1 MQKRKFA
8 FLSALV
14 ALLCAFT
21 FVFAA
26 CDNGG
31 ESASSGD
38 PLEGYEKV
46 EAEDTGSA
54 PAEVVIATGTVS
66 VPYGGTV
73 QVTATVRNPVAGTL
87 TWSVAQGGETY
98 VSVAEGGSAAI
109 TADSATATAT
119 LSGVAVTQQPV
130 TVTASFTEEGATE
143 AAASASCSV
152 TVVPS
157 AVTVNVASSA
167 PALYTDGEGAEKSA
181 TLTATVSGISDATVN
196 WAITAGEGLATLSAE
211 TGSSVTLTA
220 ADTTETGSVTVTAS
234 VSYNNGAE
242 EATATGTVTV
252 GITKY
257 ALNELASIDFDTV
270 DGTSLGVVSGHSG
283 VTATSSDANAI
294 QSTIKKGESGNA
306 FKVTGD
312 TPQTPDGKG
321 DYLENQD
328 EDEALTVDF
337 AGTQVS
343 IEDSETLSFSF
354 EYYFNNAEG
363 IGDWSSLVSINQRD
377 GMRATFMNIWGTAGG
392 YPGKGGVLQGSYAYD
407 AFSKALPNTWHHAVV
422 EMSKTNGVRF
432 YFNGAL
438 VCVYAYSDA
447 NTAALVDAAFYWL
460 NQKGT
465 FVFFGDIE
473 GGKEGSDL
481 YVDNVR
487 ITKNI
492 SATKLY
498 QAVSAA

>member
-1 MQKRKFA
+1 M
-8 FLSALV
+8 
-14 ALLCAFT
+14 
-21 FVFAA
+21 
-26 CDNGG
+26 
-31 ESASSGD
+31 
-38 PLEGYEKV
+38 
-46 EAEDTGSA
+46 
-54 PAEVVIATGTVS
+54 
-66 VPYGGTV
+66 
-73 QVTATVRNPVAGTL
+73 
-87 TWSVAQGGETY
+87 
-98 VSVAEGGSAAI
+98 
-109 TADSATATAT
+109 
-119 LSGVAVTQQPV
+119 
-130 TVTASFTEEGATE
+130 
-143 AAASASCSV
+143 
-152 TVVPS
+152 
-157 AVTVNVASSA
+157 
-167 PALYTDGEGAEKSA
+167 
-181 TLTATVSGISDATVN
+181 
-196 WAITAGEGLATLSAE
+196 
-211 TGSSVTLTA
+211 
-220 ADTTETGSVTVTAS
+220 
-234 VSYNNGAE
+234 
-242 EATATGTVTV
+242 
-252 GITKY
+252 
-257 ALNELASIDFDTV
+257 
-270 DGTSLGVVSGHSG
+270 
-283 VTATSSDANAI
+283 TATSSDANAI

-354 EYYFNNAEG
+354 EYYFNNVAG
-363 IGDWSSLVSINQRD
+363 IADWSSLVSINQRD
-377 GMRATFMNIWGTAGG
+377 GMRATFMNIWGTEGG
-392 YPGKGGVLQGSYAYD
+392 YPGKGGVLQGSYAYT
-407 AFSKALPNTWHHAVV
+407 ALSKALPNTWHHAVV

-473 GGKEGSDL
+473 GGQEGSDL

-492 SATKLY
+492 SATELH